1 MLDLPEEERRV
12 ITLRFGL
19 EDGRVMNVQEVAEL
33 SRCSKD
39 WVKRIEGRALRKL
52 RLPKHQQRSVLL
64 YNTIYAVCILTRVH
78 CCYSFHVVKV

>member
-52 RLPKHQQRSVLL
+52 RLPKHQQRSV
-64 YNTIYAVCILTRVH
+64 V
-78 CCYSFHVVKV
+78 

>member
-52 RLPKHQQRSVLL
+52 RLPKHQQRLQQFFDAMPHIADDTFGATAKLSDML
-64 YNTIYAVCILTRVH
+64 C
-78 CCYSFHVVKV
+78 